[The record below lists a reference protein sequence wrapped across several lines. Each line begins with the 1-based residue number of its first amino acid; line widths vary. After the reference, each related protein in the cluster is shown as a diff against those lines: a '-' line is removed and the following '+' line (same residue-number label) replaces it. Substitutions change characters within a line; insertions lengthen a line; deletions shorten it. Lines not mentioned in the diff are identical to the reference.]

1 MLRRIVAALLA
12 VLTLAAGACG
22 SDDDGD
28 TAADATDGGRATN
41 GGELIGPAGEG
52 IEGVQAYRVP
62 SHTHTE
68 DDLGYDFTP
77 PVGGEH
83 FPVPATCGFYDSDVP
98 PDEMLVH
105 DLEHGGIWI
114 AFDPDLDEAQ
124 RSVLSQLVAQQAKV
138 VATPHDGLDSPVVVS
153 AWARQLALES
163 AGDPRLQQF
172 IDLYRNSANAPEP
185 QAACQGTGEPSVAS
199 PAT

>member
-1 MLRRIVAALLA
+1 MIRRCAAALLA

-22 SDDDGD
+22 SDGDGD
-28 TAADATDGGRATN
+28 AGPDASGGGRATS

-52 IEGVQAYRVP
+52 IEGVLAYRVA
-62 SHTHTE
+62 SNTHTE
-68 DDLGYDFTP
+68 HDLTYDLTP

-105 DLEHGGIWI
+105 DLEHGGIWV
-114 AFDPDLDEAQ
+114 AFDPDLDDAQ
-124 RSVLSQLVAQQAKV
+124 IAALSQLVAQQAKV
-138 VATPHDGLDSPVVVS
+138 VATPRDGLDSPVVVS
-153 AWARQLALES
+153 AWARQLPLDRAD
-163 AGDPRLQQF
+163 DPRLQQF
-172 IDLYRNSANAPEP
+172 IDMYRNSANAPEP

-199 PAT
+199 PAA